1 MQHSKKLNRH
11 VTAMLNRD
19 VTNTLVYVS
28 DHSVNSQESH
38 SNFFVIAKN
47 KSNFCLREHVQLHLR
62 LLKTVLTA
70 KNRFFQFSNYSD
82 NKPA

>member
-28 DHSVNSQESH
+28 DYSVNLQESH
-38 SNFFVIAKN
+38 SKFV
-47 KSNFCLREHVQLHLR
+47 L
-62 LLKTVLTA
+62 
-70 KNRFFQFSNYSD
+70 Y
-82 NKPA
+82 

>member
-28 DHSVNSQESH
+28 DHSVNLQESH
-38 SNFFVIAKN
+38 SKFF
-47 KSNFCLREHVQLHLR
+47 L
-62 LLKTVLTA
+62 
-70 KNRFFQFSNYSD
+70 Y
-82 NKPA
+82 